1 MHPQPLQLLEPM
13 LEPVVAEF
21 IRLAFLFTVVVSI
34 ALGILA
40 AVMLALNLVAAWR
53 YAPGGRTTPGL
64 QIWRAPSTPSIG
76 LPRVSASHPI
86 LRKP

>member
-1 MHPQPLQLLEPM
+1 MGPLPLHLLERM

-21 IRLAFLFTVVVSI
+21 IRLALLLTVAMSI

-53 YAPGGRTTPGL
+53 DAPRGRAEPGVHAF
-64 QIWRAPSTPSIG
+64 RA
-76 LPRVSASHPI
+76 R
-86 LRKP
+86 R

>member
-1 MHPQPLQLLEPM
+1 MRPQLLKLLEIM

-21 IRLAFLFTVVVSI
+21 IRLALLFTVAMSI

-53 YAPGGRTTPGL
+53 HAPGGRAEPGVHAF
-64 QIWRAPSTPSIG
+64 RA
-76 LPRVSASHPI
+76 R
-86 LRKP
+86 R